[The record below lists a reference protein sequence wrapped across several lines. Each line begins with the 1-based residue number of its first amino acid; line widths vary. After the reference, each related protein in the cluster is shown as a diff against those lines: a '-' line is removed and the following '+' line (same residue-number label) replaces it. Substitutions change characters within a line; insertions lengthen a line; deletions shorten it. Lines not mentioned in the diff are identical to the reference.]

1 MDFTSA
7 YSNLSNEDGRD
18 KTEFSPTVL
27 TFAGV
32 ITFIIMIIGI
42 FGNFLTVAALYKCP
56 KVRNVAAA
64 FIISLC
70 MADLLFCAIVLPF
83 SALRFLK
90 GTWTHGKFL
99 CKLIPFI
106 QYGNIG
112 VSLLCIA
119 MITINR
125 YVMIAHH
132 ASYAKIY
139 RKHWI
144 AVMIIFCW
152 AFSYGMQLPTLLGV
166 WGTFDYDEKLETC
179 SIMNDQHGR
188 SSKTTLF
195 ITAFIIPAL
204 VIIACYTKIFWVVR
218 QSELRLKTHANQQ
231 NSILNNLRPVQTPTG
246 TVMESEQN
254 RVSSNLASDSS
265 FSTDVKQDAIQKPS
279 RIKDQ
284 REMRAKRNEWRI
296 TKMVLAIFLSFVIC
310 YLPITIAKVAD
321 KDVEYPNFHI
331 FSYIMLYLSACINP
345 IIYVI
350 MNKQY
355 RKAYKTVIM
364 CEPSKLLPFRKSTAA
379 GSSAAEKWKD
389 TALSNNH
396 SRTMVS
402 QMSVEEQQN
411 CNSDHVLQPQQ
422 YSSMEL
428 TNKVYTQSALE
439 NTVEE
444 SIATQK
450 KQTILPGPLHMP
462 QASPLVNHSS
472 LFTQRVPNKDLH
484 RIVMVGD
491 DIILEEEEEVATP
504 SQPAS
509 SIHPEVKTMSTMSKD
524 GVLKKVPYYGQ
535 NINITPDNDVKLIA
549 KPKIIKTT

>member
-1 MDFTSA
+1 
-7 YSNLSNEDGRD
+7 
-18 KTEFSPTVL
+18 
-27 TFAGV
+27 
-32 ITFIIMIIGI
+32 
-42 FGNFLTVAALYKCP
+42 
-56 KVRNVAAA
+56 
-64 FIISLC
+64 

>member
-1 MDFTSA
+1 MDYTSTVT
-7 YSNLSNEDGRD
+7 NLANEDGTD
-18 KTEFSPTVL
+18 KSGFSPALL

-32 ITFIIMIIGI
+32 ATFIIMIVGI

-83 SALRFLK
+83 SALRFIQ
-90 GTWTHGKFL
+90 GTWTHGSFL

-132 ASYAKIY
+132 GSYGKIY

-166 WGTFDYDEKLETC
+166 WGKFDYDERLETC
-179 SIMNDQHGR
+179 SIMSDNHGH

-195 ITAFIIPAL
+195 ITAFLIPGM

-218 QSELRLKTHANQQ
+218 QSELRLKKHANQQ
-231 NSILNNLRPVQTPTG
+231 NSIPNNLRPTQTPTG
-246 TVMESEQN
+246 TVVESEQN
-254 RVSSNLASDSS
+254 RMSSNFASDSS
-265 FSTDVKQDAIQKPS
+265 FSTDTKQDIMQKPS

-321 KDVEYPNFHI
+321 KDVEHPNFHI
-331 FSYIMLYLSACINP
+331 FSYIMLYLSACVNP

-364 CEPSKLLPFRKSTAA
+364 CEPSKLLPFAKGTAA

-402 QMSVEEQQN
+402 QMSVGEQQN
-411 CNSDHVLQPQQ
+411 SNPSNMQQ
-422 YSSMEL
+422 QCSSMEL
-428 TNKVYTQSALE
+428 TNKAPSPDPLA
-439 NTVEE
+439 NANAIMEE
-444 SIATQK
+444 SRTYKNNPQVLPASMHITQ
-450 KQTILPGPLHMP
+450 
-462 QASPLVNHSS
+462 VNSLANQSS
-472 LFTQRVPNKDLH
+472 LFTLRAPSKELN
-484 RIVMVGD
+484 RIALVGG

-504 SQPAS
+504 TQLEPSTS
-509 SIHPEVKTMSTMSKD
+509 KEEITTVKKD
-524 GVLKKVPYYGQ
+524 VAQKKAPYYGQ
-535 NINITPDNDVKLIA
+535 NINVIPDNDVKLID
-549 KPKIIKTT
+549 KTKI

>member
-231 NSILNNLRPVQTPTG
+231 NSIPNNLRPVQTPTG

-379 GSSAAEKWKD
+379 GSSAAVRFREMERYRIEQQPQ
-389 TALSNNH
+389 SNNGVTNVSGRTTKLQLGPCAPTATVQFHGINEQSVHTECLGKH
-396 SRTMVS
+396 SRGEHSYTKKANNSSRTATHATSIPIGQPFVAFYTTS
-402 QMSVEEQQN
+402 PEQGSPPHSHGRGRHHSGGRRRS
-411 CNSDHVLQPQQ
+411 SDAISTGIIHPPRSKDDVNYEQGRCF
-422 YSSMEL
+422 
-428 TNKVYTQSALE
+428 
-439 NTVEE
+439 EE
-444 SIATQK
+444 SP
-450 KQTILPGPLHMP
+450 ILWPKHKY
-462 QASPLVNHSS
+462 HS
-472 LFTQRVPNKDLH
+472 R
-484 RIVMVGD
+484 
-491 DIILEEEEEVATP
+491 
-504 SQPAS
+504 
-509 SIHPEVKTMSTMSKD
+509 
-524 GVLKKVPYYGQ
+524 
-535 NINITPDNDVKLIA
+535 
-549 KPKIIKTT
+549 

>member
-1 MDFTSA
+1 
-7 YSNLSNEDGRD
+7 
-18 KTEFSPTVL
+18 
-27 TFAGV
+27 
-32 ITFIIMIIGI
+32 MIVGI

-83 SALRFLK
+83 SAIRFFQ
-90 GTWTHGKFL
+90 GTWTHGEFL

-139 RKHWI
+139 KKHWI

-152 AFSYGMQLPTLLGV
+152 SFSYGMQLPTLLGV
-166 WGTFDYDEKLETC
+166 WGTFGYDAKLETC
-179 SIMNDQHGR
+179 SIMSDQHGR
-188 SSKTTLF
+188 SSKTALF

-231 NSILNNLRPVQTPTG
+231 NSIPNNLRPVQTPTG

-254 RVSSNLASDSS
+254 RISSNLASDSS
-265 FSTDVKQDAIQKPS
+265 FSTDAKQEAIQKPS

-321 KDVEYPNFHI
+321 KEVEYPNFHI

-364 CEPSKLLPFRKSTAA
+364 CEPSKLLPFRKSTAG
-379 GSSAAEKWKD
+379 GSSAAG
-389 TALSNNH
+389 
-396 SRTMVS
+396 M
-402 QMSVEEQQN
+402 
-411 CNSDHVLQPQQ
+411 
-422 YSSMEL
+422 
-428 TNKVYTQSALE
+428 
-439 NTVEE
+439 
-444 SIATQK
+444 
-450 KQTILPGPLHMP
+450 
-462 QASPLVNHSS
+462 
-472 LFTQRVPNKDLH
+472 
-484 RIVMVGD
+484 
-491 DIILEEEEEVATP
+491 
-504 SQPAS
+504 
-509 SIHPEVKTMSTMSKD
+509 
-524 GVLKKVPYYGQ
+524 
-535 NINITPDNDVKLIA
+535 
-549 KPKIIKTT
+549 

>member
-1 MDFTSA
+1 MDFISTEVPSM
-7 YSNLSNEDGRD
+7 LNEDD
-18 KTEFSPTVL
+18 KSQFSPTAL

-32 ITFIIMIIGI
+32 ITFIIMIVGI

-90 GTWTHGKFL
+90 GRWTHGELL

-152 AFSYGMQLPTLLGV
+152 AFSYGMQVPTLLGV
-166 WGTFDYDEKLETC
+166 WGKFDYDDKLGTC
-179 SIMNDQHGR
+179 SIMSSHGR

-195 ITAFIIPAL
+195 ITAFIIPGM

-231 NSILNNLRPVQTPTG
+231 NSIPNNLRPIQTPTG
-246 TVMESEQN
+246 TVMENELH

-265 FSTDVKQDAIQKPS
+265 FSTDVKQEAVQKPS

-321 KDVEYPNFHI
+321 KEVEYPNFHI

-364 CEPSKLLPFRKSTAA
+364 CEPAKLLPFRKSTAG
-379 GSSAAEKWKD
+379 GSSAAEMERYRIEQQPQ
-389 TALSNNH
+389 SNNGF
-396 SRTMVS
+396 TNVS
-402 QMSVEEQQN
+402 GRATKLQTGQCAPTTTVQFHGINEQSV
-411 CNSDHVLQPQQ
+411 H
-422 YSSMEL
+422 
-428 TNKVYTQSALE
+428 T
-439 NTVEE
+439 E
-444 SIATQK
+444 SLGNYKFNNGGEHTCK
-450 KQTILPGPLHMP
+450 KQTNNAPRITARDTSIPIGQPFVAFP
-462 QASPLVNHSS
+462 TKSPKQGASPNSS
-472 LFTQRVPNKDLH
+472 GRGRHHTGGRGRCGDSNSTGTIHLPRSKD
-484 RIVMVGD
+484 
-491 DIILEEEEEVATP
+491 
-504 SQPAS
+504 
-509 SIHPEVKTMSTMSKD
+509 EVKHEQGRCPEESPILWSKH
-524 GVLKKVPYYGQ
+524 KCHSR
-535 NINITPDNDVKLIA
+535 
-549 KPKIIKTT
+549 

>member
-1 MDFTSA
+1 MDFTNT
-7 YSNLSNEDGRD
+7 YPNLSNENGPDR
-18 KTEFSPTVL
+18 TEFSRTVL
-27 TFAGV
+27 TFAGFV
-32 ITFIIMIIGI
+32 TFIIMIVGI

-83 SALRFLK
+83 SALRFLQ
-90 GTWTHGKFL
+90 GTWTHGRFL
-99 CKLIPFI
+99 CKLIPFV

-139 RKHWI
+139 KKHWI
-144 AVMIIFCW
+144 VVMIIFCW

-166 WGTFDYDEKLETC
+166 WGTFDYDNKLETC

-218 QSELRLKTHANQQ
+218 QSELRLKTHAKQQ
-231 NSILNNLRPVQTPTG
+231 NSIPNNLRPIQTPTV
-246 TVMESEQN
+246 TVMGSEQN
-254 RVSSNLASDSS
+254 RVSSNIASDSS
-265 FSTDVKQDAIQKPS
+265 FSTDTKQDAIQKPS

-331 FSYIMLYLSACINP
+331 FSYIMLYMSACINP

-364 CEPSKLLPFRKSTAA
+364 CEPIKLLPFRKSTAG
-379 GSSAAEKWKD
+379 GSSAAEMERCRIQQQPQ
-389 TALSNNH
+389 SNNGLTNISGRATKLQPGRCAPTATVQFHGISRQSVHTESLGNCKCKNGGEHICKKQANNPSWTATRDTSIPIGQPFVAFHTKGPEQGASPNSHGRGRHHSGGRRRSGDANSTGIIHLHRSKDDTNYEQRRCPEESPILWPKYKCH
-396 SRTMVS
+396 SR
-402 QMSVEEQQN
+402 
-411 CNSDHVLQPQQ
+411 
-422 YSSMEL
+422 
-428 TNKVYTQSALE
+428 
-439 NTVEE
+439 
-444 SIATQK
+444 
-450 KQTILPGPLHMP
+450 
-462 QASPLVNHSS
+462 
-472 LFTQRVPNKDLH
+472 
-484 RIVMVGD
+484 
-491 DIILEEEEEVATP
+491 
-504 SQPAS
+504 
-509 SIHPEVKTMSTMSKD
+509 
-524 GVLKKVPYYGQ
+524 
-535 NINITPDNDVKLIA
+535 
-549 KPKIIKTT
+549 

>member
-1 MDFTSA
+1 
-7 YSNLSNEDGRD
+7 
-18 KTEFSPTVL
+18 
-27 TFAGV
+27 
-32 ITFIIMIIGI
+32 MIVGI

-90 GTWTHGKFL
+90 GRWTHGELL

-152 AFSYGMQLPTLLGV
+152 AFSYGMQVPTLLGV
-166 WGTFDYDEKLETC
+166 WGKFDYDDKLGTC
-179 SIMNDQHGR
+179 SIMSSHGR

-195 ITAFIIPAL
+195 ITAFIIPGM

-231 NSILNNLRPVQTPTG
+231 NSIPNNLRPIQTPTG
-246 TVMESEQN
+246 TVMENELH

-265 FSTDVKQDAIQKPS
+265 FSTDVKQEAVQKPS

-321 KDVEYPNFHI
+321 KEVEYPNFHI

-364 CEPSKLLPFRKSTAA
+364 CEPAKLLPFRKSTAG

-402 QMSVEEQQN
+402 QMSVGEQQN
-411 CNSDHVLQPQQ
+411 CKPDNVHQPQQ
-422 YSSMEL
+422 CNSMEL
-428 TNKVYTQSALE
+428 TNKVFTQSPLE
-439 NTVEE
+439 TTNSITEE
-444 SIATQK
+444 SIPAKNKPTM
-450 KQTILPGPLHMP
+450 LPGSLLVT
-462 QASPLVNHSS
+462 QVSPLANHSS
-472 LFTQRVPNKDLH
+472 HSLQRAPNKEH
-484 RIVMVGD
+484 RRIVLVGD
-491 DIILEEEEEVATP
+491 DIILEEEEDVATP
-504 SQPAS
+504 TQPEP
-509 SIHPEVKTMSTMSKD
+509 SIYPEVKTKSSMSKD
-524 GVLKKVPYYGQ
+524 GVLKKVPSYGQ
-535 NINITPDNDVKLIA
+535 NINVIPDNDVKLID
-549 KPKIIKTT
+549 KPKI